1 VWLPAVTVTAENEIR
16 VDGKPLPEPERA
28 RLWRFHKPAGLVTTH
43 KDEKGRATVFGAL
56 PAELPRLVSIG
67 RLDLN
72 SEGLLLLTNDG
83 ALACRLEL
91 PATGWV
97 RRYKVRVHGFVDS
110 KRLAALAR
118 GTTVDGIAYGPIR
131 AQLERQQGS
140 NAWITL
146 SLQEGKNR
154 EVRRVLE
161 HLGYPVTR
169 LIRLAYGPFQLGHL
183 ARGAIEEVLK
193 KVLEEQLGELPVL
206 GRVIASASPLAVD
219 RDGIPAEEVER
230 ERRIAE
236 QQFAESGK
244 PESLREKIVQGKV
257 DSFYKQH
264 TLMSQEY
271 VRDNKKTIGDLVKE
285 LSAKVGENIVVKRFA
300 RFQLGQE

>member
-1 VWLPAVTVTAENEIR
+1 MTQPAIDQQQPVALDRIAKVMARAGLCSRRDAERWIAEGRVTVNGEVLTTPAVTVGPDNDIR
-16 VDGKPLPEPERA
+16 VDGRPLPEPERA
-28 RLWRFHKPAGLVTTH
+28 RLWRYHKPSGLVTTH
-43 KDEKGRATVFGAL
+43 RDERGRPTVFGAL

-83 ALACRLEL
+83 ALARRLEL

-97 RRYKVRVHGFVDS
+97 RRYRVRVHGFVDPA
-110 KRLAALAR
+110 RLAALAR

-131 AQLERQQGS
+131 AQLDREQGS

-183 ARGAIEEVLK
+183 ARGMIEEVPK
-193 KVLEEQLGELPVL
+193 KVLAVQLGK
-206 GRVIASASPLAVD
+206 GGGS
-219 RDGIPAEEVER
+219 
-230 ERRIAE
+230 
-236 QQFAESGK
+236 
-244 PESLREKIVQGKV
+244 
-257 DSFYKQH
+257 
-264 TLMSQEY
+264 
-271 VRDNKKTIGDLVKE
+271 
-285 LSAKVGENIVVKRFA
+285 KRA
-300 RFQLGQE
+300 